1 MITREEANLLL
12 HYLRPYKIQLG
23 KISLLAIVCAF
34 FEAVNIA
41 ALVPLLQILNSPT
54 YPGGVLWDTLNKVFG
69 FLTIELNFINLL
81 VIIGIVFLI
90 GQVLLYLKKRMQA
103 NLWFTFSAN
112 LKKNVFEKLLATDI
126 RYHFSEKSGK
136 FIDILNRQIEY
147 ATASVFAA
155 TEILTN
161 IFFIIVYT
169 ALLLYISVGLTVVS
183 LSIAISTFYLLNFLI
198 KRSKQIGLRC
208 NDTNIMMNEFITERL
223 GILKLIKIFST
234 ETQEIEKLKK
244 ITNQYAKNNTDF
256 WMNGVK
262 IETSFQIIIFA
273 IALSILY
280 ISAIVLTLP
289 MELLLVFIFILIR
302 LTDPLRQ
309 INSKRHDLGGELAS
323 LEKIDQTLCEAAAHE
338 TLQNGIIKFETVNDR
353 IELNHVNFSYTE
365 SIPIIK
371 DIGFFIKRNEM
382 VALVGASGGGKSTLV
397 DLIIRL
403 MEPDSGEISIDGVN
417 IRRFDI
423 KSYHDKIGFVSQESF
438 IFNDTILNNICY
450 GSENVSMD
458 KAVAAAITA
467 NAHDFIMQLPD
478 GYETQLGERG
488 IKISGGQKQRIS
500 LARAIYKDPEILILD
515 EATSALDSES
525 EKIIQQSI
533 LSIKNRY
540 TIIAIAHRLS
550 TIENA
555 DKILVIENGQV
566 METGAHKELIVANGT
581 YAKYYNIQYK
591 STLTSEPSKHGE

>member
-1 MITREEANLLL
+1 MITREEAKLLL
-12 HYLRPYKIQLG
+12 HYFIPYKIQIG

-54 YPGGVLWDTLNKVFG
+54 YPGGMLWDALNNVFG
-69 FLTIELNFINLL
+69 FLTIELNFVNLL
-81 VIIGIVFLI
+81 VVIGIVFLI
-90 GQVLLYLKKRMQA
+90 GQVLLYRKKRMQA

-112 LKKNVFEKLLATDI
+112 LKKTVFEKLLASDI
-126 RYHFSEKSGK
+126 RYHYSEKSGK

-147 ATASVFAA
+147 ATTSVFAA

-169 ALLLYISVGLTVVS
+169 ALLLYISVGLTVIS
-183 LSIAISTFYLLNFLI
+183 LSIAISTLYLLNFLI
-198 KRSKQIGLRC
+198 RQSKQIGLRC

-223 GILKLIKIFST
+223 SLLKLIKIFST
-234 ETQEIEKLKK
+234 ETQEVEKLKK
-244 ITNQYAKNNTDF
+244 ITNQYTKNNTDF

-323 LEKIDQTLCEAAAHE
+323 LEKIDQTLRETVAHE
-338 TLQNGIIKFETVNDR
+338 TLQSGIMKFETVNDR
-353 IELNHVNFSYTE
+353 IELNHIYFSYTD
-365 SIPIIK
+365 SIPVIK
-371 DIGFFIKRNEM
+371 DISFNIKKNEM

-403 MEPDSGEISIDGVN
+403 IEPGSGEITIDGID
-417 IRRFDI
+417 IRMFDI
-423 KSYHDKIGFVSQESF
+423 TSYHSKIGFVSQESF
-438 IFNDTILNNICY
+438 IFNDTILNNIGY
-450 GSENVSMD
+450 GSGNVSMD

-478 GYETQLGERG
+478 GYETELGERG
-488 IKISGGQKQRIS
+488 VKISGGQKQRIS
-500 LARAIYKDPEILILD
+500 LARAIYKNPEILILD
-515 EATSALDSES
+515 EATSALDSEA

-533 LSIKNRY
+533 LSIKNKY

-566 METGAHKELIVANGT
+566 TETGTHKQLIAASGT

-591 STLTSEPSKHGE
+591 STHISEQTKGNN

>member
-1 MITREEANLLL
+1 MITREEAKLLL
-12 HYLRPYKIQLG
+12 LYLRPYKIQIG

-41 ALVPLLQILNSPT
+41 ALVPLLQLLNSPT
-54 YPGGVLWDTLNKVFG
+54 YSGGMLWDALNNVFG
-69 FLTIELNFINLL
+69 FLTIELNFVNLL
-81 VIIGIVFLI
+81 VVIGIVFLI
-90 GQVLLYLKKRMQA
+90 GQVLLYRKKRMQA

-112 LKKNVFEKLLATDI
+112 LKKTVFEKLLATDI
-126 RYHFSEKSGK
+126 RYHYSEKSGK

-147 ATASVFAA
+147 ATTSVFAV

-169 ALLLYISVGLTVVS
+169 ALLLYISVGLTVIS
-183 LSIAISTFYLLNFLI
+183 LSIAISTLYFLNFLI
-198 KRSKQIGLRC
+198 RRSKQIGLRC

-223 GILKLIKIFST
+223 GLLKLIKIFST
-234 ETQEIEKLKK
+234 ETQEVEKLKK
-244 ITNQYAKNNTDF
+244 MTDQYTKNNTDF

-280 ISAIVLTLP
+280 LSAIVLTLP

-309 INSKRHDLGGELAS
+309 INSKRHDLGGQLAS
-323 LEKIDQTLCEAAAHE
+323 LEKIDQTLRETVAHE
-338 TLQNGIIKFETVNDR
+338 TLQSGIMKFETVNDR
-353 IELNHVNFSYTE
+353 IELNHIYYSYTD
-365 SIPIIK
+365 SIPVIK
-371 DIGFFIKRNEM
+371 DISFNIKKNEM

-403 MEPDSGEISIDGVN
+403 IEPESGEITIDGIG
-417 IRRFDI
+417 IRMFDI
-423 KSYHDKIGFVSQESF
+423 TSYHSKIGFVSQESY
-438 IFNDTILNNICY
+438 IFNDSILNNICY
-450 GSENVSMD
+450 GTGNGSMD
-458 KAVAAAITA
+458 KAIEAAITA
-467 NAHDFIMQLPD
+467 NAHEFIMQLSD
-478 GYETQLGERG
+478 GYQTELGERG
-488 IKISGGQKQRIS
+488 VKISGGQKQRIS
-500 LARAIYKDPEILILD
+500 LARAIYKNPEILILD
-515 EATSALDSES
+515 EATSALDSEA

-533 LSIKNRY
+533 LSIKNKY

-566 METGAHKELIVANGT
+566 TETGTHKELIAASGT
-581 YAKYYNIQYK
+581 YGKYYNIQYK
-591 STLTSEPSKHGE
+591 SAPNNIQYEGNN